1 MTTKGWSLNTE
12 DWQTLEALFREHNG
26 WIPWRSVTLNL
37 NHRFLVPDAPGV
49 YGICATPP
57 FTTGIREAKGNVQT
71 MFQELAVPLYVGM
84 SESSLQRR
92 FSDHCQRPSDGL
104 KKAKRCYSQ
113 VKLTFWFAELT
124 QEHIRLAEGLLIKCF
139 GPPVNQVQGTIKGT
153 VGNPISL

>member
-26 WIPWRSVTLNL
+26 WIPWRNVPLNP
-37 NHRFLVPDAPGV
+37 NHRFLVPDTPGV

-57 FTTGIREAKGNVQT
+57 LTVSSRGSKGHVPT

-92 FSDHCQRPSDGL
+92 FSDHCQRPSDHL

-113 VKLTFWFAELT
+113 VKLTFWFAVLEDKR
-124 QEHIRLAEGLLIKCF
+124 IRLAEGLLIKCF
-139 GPPVNQVQGTIKGT
+139 GPPVNQAHGTIKGSIGT
-153 VGNPISL
+153 PISL